1 MLLFQLQHLVTIWCG
16 STPSGVKSWTEQQ
29 YVGSENC
36 VLIRVTTLSWPI
48 LKSATQWVQLRWYQ
62 VPKRRSESRNSNTG
76 LDHRLISRQRSAT
89 VSCMRDG
96 WKKKFDSERI
106 RLTVQHRQVQI
117 QPSGPMMT
125 NLSLRRRVN
134 GQKAMVFFSLLKVV
148 AIQCERWASRGR
160 GRNIALTNASA
171 KIGGKGKGYRKVT
184 TVNDMVKFTVEQENE
199 DEASPRLTRERE
211 QRVWHVCRQYK

>member
-1 MLLFQLQHLVTIWCG
+1 MWAARTVCWLGWRPCPG
-16 STPSGVKSWTEQQ
+16 RYWKAPPSGFSSVDTKYQNVGASHGIATLAWTI
-29 YVGSENC
+29 VSSADRD
-36 VLIRVTTLSWPI
+36 LRLSVAWET
-48 LKSATQWVQLRWYQ
+48 A
-62 VPKRRSESRNSNTG
+62 G
-76 LDHRLISRQRSAT
+76 
-89 VSCMRDG
+89 
-96 WKKKFDSERI
+96 KKKFDSERI